1 MSAASVESAI
11 VDALDRAIIRALQ
24 ISPRAPFRLFAE
36 VLDTS
41 EQTVARRYRRLHRA
55 GLLRVTAVVDPT
67 SMGQSNW
74 TLRVQCRPSGSASLA
89 QALARRDDV
98 SWVLLTGGGSEV
110 LCVLRARTEQARDD
124 LLMQRL
130 PRTAPVLAVTASVVL
145 HNYVG
150 GNPDDWTELSDALDP
165 ASTVRLQEWA
175 ARDSQ
180 PDSDPA
186 EITTL
191 SAADLA
197 MFDVLVRDG
206 RASYAALAAA
216 AGLGEARTARR
227 LRALLDRRVAYLD
240 VDIAAAAF
248 GFHTPAYL
256 WLSVTPAA
264 LADAGA
270 ALAGEPEVAYAGAIS
285 GTQNLAAAVMCRDLP
300 ALYEFVTT
308 RVGAIAGVQTM
319 EISPIVRTV
328 KQAGA
333 LLDGNRLAIA

>member
-1 MSAASVESAI
+1 MSSAESESVI
-11 VDALDRAIIRALQ
+11 VDPLDRAIIRALQ
-24 ISPRAPFRLFAE
+24 VAPRAPFRLLAE

-41 EQTVARRYRRLHRA
+41 EQTVARRYRRLTRE
-55 GLLRVTAVVDPT
+55 GLLRVTAVVNPT

-89 QALARRDDV
+89 QALAQRDDV
-98 SWVLLTGGGSEV
+98 GWVSLTGGGSEV

-145 HNYVG
+145 HNYIG
-150 GNPDDWTELSDALDP
+150 GGADDWTELADALDQ
-165 ASTVRLQEWA
+165 AATARLRAWS
-175 ARDSQ
+175 RDAQ
-180 PDSDPA
+180 GEADRTDIGA
-186 EITTL
+186 L

-197 MFDVLVRDG
+197 MFEVLVRDG
-206 RASYAALAAA
+206 RASYATLAAA

-227 LRALLDRRVAYLD
+227 LRALLDGGFAYLD
-240 VDIAAAAF
+240 VDLAAAAL

-270 ALAGEPEVAYAGAIS
+270 TLARETEVAYAAAIS
-285 GTQNLAAAVMCRDLP
+285 GTQNLAAAVVCRDLP
-300 ALYEFVTT
+300 ALYDFVTT
-308 RVGAIAGVQTM
+308 RVGAIAGVQAM

-333 LLDGNRLAIA
+333 LLDGNRLAVA

>member
-1 MSAASVESAI
+1 
-11 VDALDRAIIRALQ
+11 
-24 ISPRAPFRLFAE
+24 
-36 VLDTS
+36 
-41 EQTVARRYRRLHRA
+41 
-55 GLLRVTAVVDPT
+55 
-67 SMGQSNW
+67 
-74 TLRVQCRPSGSASLA
+74 
-89 QALARRDDV
+89 
-98 SWVLLTGGGSEV
+98 
-110 LCVLRARTEQARDD
+110 
-124 LLMQRL
+124 
-130 PRTAPVLAVTASVVL
+130 
-145 HNYVG
+145 
-150 GNPDDWTELSDALDP
+150 
-165 ASTVRLQEWA
+165 
-175 ARDSQ
+175 
-180 PDSDPA
+180 
-186 EITTL
+186 
-191 SAADLA
+191 

-206 RASYAALAAA
+206 RATYAALAAA